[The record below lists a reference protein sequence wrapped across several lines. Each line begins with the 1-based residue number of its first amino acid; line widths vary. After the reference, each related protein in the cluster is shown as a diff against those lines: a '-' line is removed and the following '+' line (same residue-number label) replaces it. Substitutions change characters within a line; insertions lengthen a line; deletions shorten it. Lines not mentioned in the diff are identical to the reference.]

1 MYKIKYL
8 PIAQRDLW
16 DIAIYI
22 LDNLKSAKAATD
34 FIDTFDKSILSRR
47 YSVHGKYFP
56 IHYKGI
62 IFNLK
67 G

>member
-34 FIDTFDKSILSRR
+34 FIDTFDKSILSKR
-47 YSVHGKYFP
+47 Y
-56 IHYKGI
+56 
-62 IFNLK
+62 
-67 G
+67 